1 MTDALNVLQ
10 SSTTIT
16 NSANSTAVDLN
27 VNEGTLHRP
36 LFARILSTA
45 SNASGSATITYK
57 IQHSTDNSTFYDCA
71 SGAADVITTT
81 TTSTG
86 YEIFIPFVTNKRY
99 VRLVTTFS
107 STTGTPT
114 TTHEAYIVQT
124 APF

>member
-27 VNEGTLHRP
+27 VNEGTLHRV
-36 LFARILSTA
+36 LWARILSTA
-45 SNASGSATITYK
+45 SNASSNQTITYK

-81 TTSTG
+81 TTATG

-107 STTGTPT
+107 ATTGTPT